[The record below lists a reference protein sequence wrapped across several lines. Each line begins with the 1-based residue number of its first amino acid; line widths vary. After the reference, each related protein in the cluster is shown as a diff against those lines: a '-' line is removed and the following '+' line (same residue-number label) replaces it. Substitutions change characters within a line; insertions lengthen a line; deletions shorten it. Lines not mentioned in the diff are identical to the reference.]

1 MRFIFRSLVAYCI
14 LILPTVAGEP
24 AAMDKNYKLDP
35 TQLISLAQGYG
46 AGIASDRITV
56 EGLPVRFMYREG
68 PDHSGDSGWRF
79 LSGAESDE
87 YMADGRNH
95 GVYDVNTI
103 ANYDRSIIPYLSS
116 PVGSVFEKVPGE
128 KEFQAVT
135 DWQP

>member
-1 MRFIFRSLVAYCI
+1 
-14 LILPTVAGEP
+14 
-24 AAMDKNYKLDP
+24 
-35 TQLISLAQGYG
+35 
-46 AGIASDRITV
+46 
-56 EGLPVRFMYREG
+56 
-68 PDHSGDSGWRF
+68 
-79 LSGAESDE
+79 
-87 YMADGRNH
+87 MADGRNH